1 MFAPKFS
8 FEQEQQFFLD
18 IQQSIENK
26 NFERLILSQYKGEL
40 ADLEKMTFRMIELQ
54 GQPTLSCLYH
64 HTTHDITKNYAMDE
78 GLEKIAELLN
88 LSKQANLFTLNQDI
102 QLKKNKKKAM
112 FNIQKKLGSA
122 TKVEQHQ
129 HNREKQRYVQQ
140 HSPFLKHLG
149 ITDEKGQI
157 IPSMARKWK
166 QINKFIEIFS
176 NAYEQIDASQQELNI
191 VDFGSGKGYLTF
203 ALYDYLLAQ
212 HKTPLITGVE
222 LRSNLVEFCQ
232 NVADQVGFHH
242 LDFFEGDVR
251 SYQPD
256 ERGLNEASL
265 HPSARREPRSS
276 DLDVMIALHACDIA
290 TDFAIHTGIRLN
302 ASMIMC
308 APCCHKELRPQLKSP
323 DVLQPML
330 QFGIHAGQQAE
341 MLTDTLRALLLKAYG
356 YETKVF
362 EFVALEHTSKNKM
375 ILATKRKDIQQ
386 PDPNIMQQI
395 QALKAMYGIEKQ
407 SLELLLQ
414 DQMPVEN
421 LGCKC

>member
-26 NFERLILSQYKGEL
+26 SFERLVLSQYKGDL

-54 GQPTLSCLYH
+54 GQATLSCLYH
-64 HTTHDITKNYAMDE
+64 HTTQDITKNYAIAE

-112 FNIQKKLGSA
+112 FNIQKKQASA

-129 HNREKQRYVQQ
+129 HNREKQRYVDQ
-140 HSPFLKHLG
+140 HSSFLMHLG

-251 SYQPD
+251 SYQP
-256 ERGLNEASL
+256 AK
-265 HPSARREPRSS
+265 
-276 DLDVMIALHACDIA
+276 LDVMIALHACDIA

-323 DVLQPML
+323 EVLQPML

>member
-26 NFERLILSQYKGEL
+26 SFERLILSQYKGDL

-54 GQPTLSCLYH
+54 GQATLSCLYH
-64 HTTHDITKNYAMDE
+64 HTTQDITKNYAIAE
-78 GLEKIAELLN
+78 GLEKIADLLAQ
-88 LSKQANLFTLNQDI
+88 SKQANLFTLDQDI

-112 FNIQKKLGSA
+112 LNIQKKQASA

-129 HNREKQRYVQQ
+129 HNREKHRYVQQ
-140 HSPFLKHLG
+140 QSPFLKHLG

-251 SYQPD
+251 SYQP
-256 ERGLNEASL
+256 AK
-265 HPSARREPRSS
+265 
-276 DLDVMIALHACDIA
+276 LDVMIALHACDIA

-323 DVLQPML
+323 EVLQPML

-407 SLELLLQ
+407 SLELLL
-414 DQMPVEN
+414 N
-421 LGCKC
+421 LNSIISGIKF

>member
-18 IQQSIENK
+18 IQQSIENRS
-26 NFERLILSQYKGEL
+26 FERLVLSQYKGEL

-64 HTTHDITKNYAMDE
+64 HTTQDITKNYAIAE

-88 LSKQANLFTLNQDI
+88 LSKQANLFTLDQDM

-112 FNIQKKLGSA
+112 LNIQKKQASA

-140 HSPFLKHLG
+140 QSPFLKHLG

-191 VDFGSGKGYLTF
+191 VEFGSGKGYLTF

-222 LRSNLVEFCQ
+222 LRSNLVGFCQ
-232 NVADQVGFHH
+232 NVADQVGFNH

-251 SYQPD
+251 SYQP
-256 ERGLNEASL
+256 AK
-265 HPSARREPRSS
+265 
-276 DLDVMIALHACDIA
+276 LDVMIALHACDIA

-323 DVLQPML
+323 EVLQPML

>member
-1 MFAPKFS
+1 MFAPNFS
-8 FEQEQQFFLD
+8 FDQEHQFFMD
-18 IQQSIENK
+18 VQQSIENK
-26 NFERLILSQYKGEL
+26 SFERLILSQYQGEL
-40 ADLEKMTFRMIELQ
+40 AQLEKMTFRIIELQ
-54 GQPTLSCLYH
+54 GQASLSCLYH
-64 HTTHDITKNYAMDE
+64 YSTQDVTKNYTIPE
-78 GLEKIAELLN
+78 GLEKIAEMM
-88 LSKQANLFTLNQDI
+88 SDCKQANLFSLHQDT

-112 FNIQKKLGSA
+112 LNTQKKQSSQ
-122 TKVEQHQ
+122 TQVEQQQ
-129 HNREKQRYVQQ
+129 HNREKQRFVQQ

-149 ITDEKGQI
+149 IADEKGQI

-176 NAYEQIDASQQELNI
+176 NAYAQIDSSQQSLNI

-203 ALYDYLLAQ
+203 ALYDYLLDQ
-212 HKTPLITGVE
+212 QKTPFITGVE

-232 NVADQVGFHH
+232 NVADDVGFNH

-251 SYQPD
+251 SYSP
-256 ERGLNEASL
+256 EK
-265 HPSARREPRSS
+265 
-276 DLDVMIALHACDIA
+276 LDVMIALHACDIA

-308 APCCHKELRPQLKSP
+308 APCCHKELRPQLQSSE
-323 DVLQPML
+323 VLQPML

-356 YETKVF
+356 YETNVF

-375 ILATKRKDIQQ
+375 ILATKRKNLEQ
-386 PDPNIMQQI
+386 PDPQIMQQI
-395 QALKAMYGIEKQ
+395 QDLKTMYGIQKH

-414 DQMPVEN
+414 DQLPQEN

>member
-1 MFAPKFS
+1 MTVSVSSSA
-8 FEQEQQFFLD
+8 QEQQFLQAF
-18 IQQSIENK
+18 QQALESQS
-26 NFERLILSQYKGEL
+26 FDRMILSQYQGEL
-40 ADLEKMTFRMIELQ
+40 EQLEKMTFRVVMLQ
-54 GQPTLSCLYH
+54 GQPVLSCLYRH
-64 HTTHDITKNYAMDE
+64 KTQDVTKNYSLDTALDTVT
-78 GLEKIAELLN
+78 ALLAQC
-88 LSKQANLFTLNQDI
+88 KQANLLTTEQEL

-112 FNIQKKLGSA
+112 LTQSKNKTV
-122 TKVEQHQ
+122 TKAVEQQGHD
-129 HNREKQRYVQQ
+129 RVKQRFVDQDSY
-140 HSPFLKHLG
+140 FLQPLG
-149 ITDEKGQI
+149 ITDVKAHI

-166 QINKFIEIFS
+166 QINKFVEIFS
-176 NAYEQIDASQQELNI
+176 GALSHIQLPEQLRV

-203 ALYDYLLAQ
+203 ALYDYLLKQ
-212 HKTPLITGVE
+212 DINPFVTGVE
-222 LRSNLVEFCQ
+222 LNSKMVEFCQ
-232 NVADQVGFHH
+232 EVANKSDFQQ
-242 LDFFEGDVR
+242 LDFFQGDVR
-251 SYQPD
+251 TYQP
-256 ERGLNEASL
+256 ER
-265 HPSARREPRSS
+265 
-276 DLDVMIALHACDIA
+276 LDVMIALHACDVA

-302 ASMIMC
+302 AEMIMC

-323 DVLQPML
+323 EVLQPML

-386 PDPNIMQQI
+386 PDPKIMQQI

>member
-1 MFAPKFS
+1 MFAPNFS

-18 IQQSIENK
+18 IQQSIENQS
-26 NFERLILSQYKGEL
+26 FDRLILSQYKGEL
-40 ADLEKMTFRMIELQ
+40 AQLEKMTFRQIDLQ
-54 GQPTLSCLYH
+54 GQATLSCLYH
-64 HTTHDITKNYAMDE
+64 YPTQDMTKNYSIDE
-78 GLEKIAELLN
+78 GLEKIAELLSQ
-88 LSKQANLFTLNQDI
+88 SKQANLFTLHEDV

-112 FNIQKKLGSA
+112 LSRQKKQAEA
-122 TKVEQHQ
+122 TKIEQQ
-129 HNREKQRYVQQ
+129 HNREKHRYVQQ
-140 HSPFLKHLG
+140 QSPFLKHLG
-149 ITDEKGQI
+149 ITDEKGQV

-176 NAYEQIDASQQELNI
+176 NAYEQIDASQQALNI

-203 ALYDYLLAQ
+203 ALYDYLQAQ
-212 HKTPLITGVE
+212 NKTPLITGVE

-232 NVADQVGFHH
+232 QVADEVGFNH

-251 SYQPD
+251 SYSP
-256 ERGLNEASL
+256 EK
-265 HPSARREPRSS
+265 
-276 DLDVMIALHACDIA
+276 LDVMIALHACDIA

-323 DVLQPML
+323 EVLQPML

-362 EFVALEHTSKNKM
+362 EFVSLEHTSKNKM

-386 PDPNIMQQI
+386 PDEKIMQQI
-395 QALKAMYGIEKQ
+395 QTLKEMYGIQKQ

-414 DQMPVEN
+414 DQMPIEN
-421 LGCKC
+421 IGCKC

>member
-1 MFAPKFS
+1 MFAPNFS

-18 IQQSIENK
+18 IQQSIESQS
-26 NFERLILSQYKGEL
+26 FDRLILSQYKGDL
-40 ADLEKMTFRMIELQ
+40 AQLEKMTFRPIELQ
-54 GQPTLSCLYH
+54 GQATLSCLYH
-64 HTTHDITKNYAMDE
+64 YPTQDMTKNYSIDE
-78 GLEKIAELLN
+78 GLEKIAELLSQ
-88 LSKQANLFTLNQDI
+88 SKQANLFTLHEDV

-112 FNIQKKLGSA
+112 LSRQKKQAEA
-122 TKVEQHQ
+122 TKIEQQ
-129 HNREKQRYVQQ
+129 HNREKHRYVQQ
-140 HSPFLKHLG
+140 QSPFLKHLG
-149 ITDEKGQI
+149 ITDEKGHL

-176 NAYEQIDASQQELNI
+176 NAYEQIDASQQALNI

-203 ALYDYLLAQ
+203 ALYDYLQAQ
-212 HKTPLITGVE
+212 NKTPLITGVE

-232 NVADQVGFHH
+232 QVADEVGFNH

-251 SYQPD
+251 SYSP
-256 ERGLNEASL
+256 EK
-265 HPSARREPRSS
+265 
-276 DLDVMIALHACDIA
+276 LDVMIALHACDIA

-323 DVLQPML
+323 EVLQPML

-362 EFVALEHTSKNKM
+362 EFVSLEHTSKNKM

-386 PDPNIMQQI
+386 PDTKIMQQI
-395 QALKAMYGIEKQ
+395 QALKEMYGIQKQ

-414 DQMPVEN
+414 DQMPIEN
-421 LGCKC
+421 IGCKC

>member
-1 MFAPKFS
+1 MFAPNFS
-8 FEQEQQFFLD
+8 FDQEHQFFMD
-18 IQQSIENK
+18 VQQSIENK
-26 NFERLILSQYKGEL
+26 SFERLILSQYQGEL
-40 ADLEKMTFRMIELQ
+40 AQLEKMTFRIIELQ
-54 GQPTLSCLYH
+54 GQASLSCLYH
-64 HTTHDITKNYAMDE
+64 YSTQDVTKNYTIPE
-78 GLEKIAELLN
+78 GLEKIAEMM
-88 LSKQANLFTLNQDI
+88 SDCKQANLFSLHQDT

-112 FNIQKKLGSA
+112 LNTQKKQNSQ
-122 TKVEQHQ
+122 TQVEQQQ
-129 HNREKQRYVQQ
+129 HNREKQRFVQQ

-149 ITDEKGQI
+149 IADEKGQI

-176 NAYEQIDASQQELNI
+176 NAYAQIDSSQQSLNI

-203 ALYDYLLAQ
+203 ALYDYLLDQ
-212 HKTPLITGVE
+212 QKTPFITGVE

-232 NVADQVGFHH
+232 NVADDVGFNH

-251 SYQPD
+251 SYSP
-256 ERGLNEASL
+256 EK
-265 HPSARREPRSS
+265 
-276 DLDVMIALHACDIA
+276 LDVMIALHACDIA

-308 APCCHKELRPQLKSP
+308 APCCHKELRPQLQSSE
-323 DVLQPML
+323 VLQPML

-356 YETKVF
+356 YETNVF

-375 ILATKRKDIQQ
+375 ILATKRKNLEQ
-386 PDPNIMQQI
+386 PDPQIMQQI
-395 QALKAMYGIEKQ
+395 QDLKTMYGIQKH

-414 DQMPVEN
+414 DQLPQEN

>member
-26 NFERLILSQYKGEL
+26 SFERLILSQYKGDL

-54 GQPTLSCLYH
+54 GQATLSCLYH
-64 HTTHDITKNYAMDE
+64 HITQDITKNYAIAE

-112 FNIQKKLGSA
+112 LNIQKKQASA

-140 HSPFLKHLG
+140 QSPFLKHLG

-251 SYQPD
+251 SYQP
-256 ERGLNEASL
+256 AK
-265 HPSARREPRSS
+265 
-276 DLDVMIALHACDIA
+276 LDVMIALHACDIA

-323 DVLQPML
+323 EVLQPML

-386 PDPNIMQQI
+386 PEPNIMQQI

>member
-26 NFERLILSQYKGEL
+26 SFERLVLSQYKGEL

-54 GQPTLSCLYH
+54 GQATLSCLYH
-64 HTTHDITKNYAMDE
+64 HITQDITKNYAIAE

-112 FNIQKKLGSA
+112 FNIQKKQASA

-129 HNREKQRYVQQ
+129 HNREKQRYVDQ
-140 HSPFLKHLG
+140 HSSFLMHLG

-251 SYQPD
+251 SYQP
-256 ERGLNEASL
+256 AK
-265 HPSARREPRSS
+265 
-276 DLDVMIALHACDIA
+276 LDVMIALHACDIA

-323 DVLQPML
+323 EVLQPML

>member
-1 MFAPKFS
+1 MFAPNFS

-26 NFERLILSQYKGEL
+26 SFDRLILSQYKGEL
-40 ADLEKMTFRMIELQ
+40 AHLEKITFRRIELQ
-54 GQPTLSCLYH
+54 GQATLSCLYH
-64 HTTHDITKNYAMDE
+64 YTTQDITKNYSITE
-78 GLEKIAELLN
+78 GLEKIAELLAQ
-88 LSKQANLFTLNQDI
+88 SKQANLFTLNQDI

-112 FNIQKKLGSA
+112 LTHQKKQAA
-122 TKVEQHQ
+122 TDKLEQQQ

-140 HSPFLKHLG
+140 QSPFLKHLG

-157 IPSMARKWK
+157 VPSMARKWK

-176 NAYEQIDASQQELNI
+176 NAYEQIDAAQQELSI

-203 ALYDYLLAQ
+203 ALYDYLQAQ
-212 HKTPLITGVE
+212 QKTPLITGVE

-232 NVADQVGFHH
+232 HVADQVGFNH

-251 SYQPD
+251 SYQP
-256 ERGLNEASL
+256 EK
-265 HPSARREPRSS
+265 
-276 DLDVMIALHACDIA
+276 LDVMIALHACDIA

-308 APCCHKELRPQLKSP
+308 APCCHKELRPQLQSP
-323 DVLQPML
+323 EVLQPML

-362 EFVALEHTSKNKM
+362 EFVSLEHTSKNKM

-386 PDPNIMQQI
+386 PDAKIMQQI

-421 LGCKC
+421 IGCKC

>member
-1 MFAPKFS
+1 MFAPNFS

-18 IQQSIENK
+18 IQQSIENQS
-26 NFERLILSQYKGEL
+26 FDRLILSQYKGEL
-40 ADLEKMTFRMIELQ
+40 AQLEKMTFRQIELQ
-54 GQPTLSCLYH
+54 GQATLSCLYH
-64 HTTHDITKNYAMDE
+64 YPTQDMTKNYSIDE
-78 GLEKIAELLN
+78 GLEKIAELLSQ
-88 LSKQANLFTLNQDI
+88 SKQANLFTLHEDV

-112 FNIQKKLGSA
+112 LSRQKKQAEA
-122 TKVEQHQ
+122 TKIEQQ
-129 HNREKQRYVQQ
+129 HNREKHRYVQQ
-140 HSPFLKHLG
+140 QSPFLKHLG
-149 ITDEKGQI
+149 ITDEKGHL

-176 NAYEQIDASQQELNI
+176 NAYEQIDASQQSLNI

-203 ALYDYLLAQ
+203 ALYDYLQAQ
-212 HKTPLITGVE
+212 NKTPLITGVE

-232 NVADQVGFHH
+232 QIADEVGFNH

-251 SYQPD
+251 SYSP
-256 ERGLNEASL
+256 EK
-265 HPSARREPRSS
+265 
-276 DLDVMIALHACDIA
+276 LDVMIALHACDIA

-323 DVLQPML
+323 EVLQPML

-362 EFVALEHTSKNKM
+362 EFVSLEHTSKNKM
-375 ILATKRKDIQQ
+375 ILASKRKDIQQ
-386 PDPNIMQQI
+386 PDTKIMQQI
-395 QALKAMYGIEKQ
+395 QALKEMYGIQKQ

-414 DQMPVEN
+414 DQMPIEN
-421 LGCKC
+421 IGCKC

>member
-1 MFAPKFS
+1 MFAPNFS

-18 IQQSIENK
+18 IQQSIENQS
-26 NFERLILSQYKGEL
+26 FDRLILSQYKGEL
-40 ADLEKMTFRMIELQ
+40 AQLQKMTFRQIELQ
-54 GQPTLSCLYH
+54 GQATLSCLYH
-64 HTTHDITKNYAMDE
+64 YPTQDMTKNYSIDE
-78 GLEKIAELLN
+78 GLEKIAELLSQ
-88 LSKQANLFTLNQDI
+88 SKQVNLFTLHEDV

-112 FNIQKKLGSA
+112 LSRQKKQAEA
-122 TKVEQHQ
+122 TKIEQQ
-129 HNREKQRYVQQ
+129 HNREKHRYVQQ
-140 HSPFLKHLG
+140 QSPFLKHLG
-149 ITDEKGQI
+149 ITDEKGQV

-176 NAYEQIDASQQELNI
+176 NAYEQIDASQQALNI

-203 ALYDYLLAQ
+203 ALYDYLQAQ
-212 HKTPLITGVE
+212 NKTPLITGVE

-232 NVADQVGFHH
+232 QIADEVGFNH

-251 SYQPD
+251 SYQP
-256 ERGLNEASL
+256 AK
-265 HPSARREPRSS
+265 
-276 DLDVMIALHACDIA
+276 LDVMIALHACDIA

-323 DVLQPML
+323 EVLQPML

-362 EFVALEHTSKNKM
+362 EFVSLEHTSKNKM

-386 PDPNIMQQI
+386 PDEKIMQQI
-395 QALKAMYGIEKQ
+395 QALKEMYGIQKQ

-414 DQMPVEN
+414 DQMPIEN
-421 LGCKC
+421 IGCKC

>member
-1 MFAPKFS
+1 MFAPNFS

-18 IQQSIENK
+18 IQQSIENQS
-26 NFERLILSQYKGEL
+26 FDRLILSQYKGEL
-40 ADLEKMTFRMIELQ
+40 AQLEKMTFRQIELQ
-54 GQPTLSCLYH
+54 GQATLSCLYH
-64 HTTHDITKNYAMDE
+64 YPTQDMTKNYSIDE
-78 GLEKIAELLN
+78 GLEKIAELLSQ
-88 LSKQANLFTLNQDI
+88 SKQANLFTLHEDV

-112 FNIQKKLGSA
+112 LSRQKKQAEA
-122 TKVEQHQ
+122 TKIEQQ
-129 HNREKQRYVQQ
+129 HNREKHRYVQQ
-140 HSPFLKHLG
+140 QSPFLKHLG
-149 ITDEKGQI
+149 ITDEKGQV

-176 NAYEQIDASQQELNI
+176 NAYEQIDASQQALNI

-203 ALYDYLLAQ
+203 ALYDYLQAQ
-212 HKTPLITGVE
+212 NKTPLITGVE

-232 NVADQVGFHH
+232 QVADEVGFNH

-251 SYQPD
+251 SYQP
-256 ERGLNEASL
+256 AK
-265 HPSARREPRSS
+265 
-276 DLDVMIALHACDIA
+276 LDVMIALHACDIA

-323 DVLQPML
+323 EVLQPML

-362 EFVALEHTSKNKM
+362 EFVSLEHTSKNKM

-386 PDPNIMQQI
+386 PDANIMQQI
-395 QALKAMYGIEKQ
+395 QALKEMYGIQKQ

-414 DQMPVEN
+414 DQMPIEN
-421 LGCKC
+421 IGCKC

>member
-26 NFERLILSQYKGEL
+26 SFERLVLSQYKGEL

-64 HTTHDITKNYAMDE
+64 HTTQDITKNYAIAE

-88 LSKQANLFTLNQDI
+88 LFKQANLFTLNQDI

-112 FNIQKKLGSA
+112 FNIQKKQASA

-129 HNREKQRYVQQ
+129 HNREKQRYVDQ
-140 HSPFLKHLG
+140 HSSFLMHLG

-251 SYQPD
+251 SYQP
-256 ERGLNEASL
+256 AK
-265 HPSARREPRSS
+265 
-276 DLDVMIALHACDIA
+276 LDVMIALHACDIA

-323 DVLQPML
+323 EVLQPML

>member
-1 MFAPKFS
+1 MFAPNFS

-18 IQQSIENK
+18 IQQSIENQS
-26 NFERLILSQYKGEL
+26 FDRLILSQYKGEL
-40 ADLEKMTFRMIELQ
+40 AQLEKMTFRQIELQ
-54 GQPTLSCLYH
+54 GQATLSCLYH
-64 HTTHDITKNYAMDE
+64 YPTQDMTKNYSIDD
-78 GLEKIAELLN
+78 GLEKIAELLSQ
-88 LSKQANLFTLNQDI
+88 SKQANLFTLHEDV

-112 FNIQKKLGSA
+112 LSRQKKQAEA
-122 TKVEQHQ
+122 TKIEQQ
-129 HNREKQRYVQQ
+129 HNREKHRYVQQ
-140 HSPFLKHLG
+140 QSPFLKHLG
-149 ITDEKGQI
+149 ITDEKGQV

-176 NAYEQIDASQQELNI
+176 NAYEQIDVSQQALNI

-203 ALYDYLLAQ
+203 ALYDYLQAQ
-212 HKTPLITGVE
+212 NKTPLITGVE

-232 NVADQVGFHH
+232 QVADEVGFNH

-251 SYQPD
+251 SYSP
-256 ERGLNEASL
+256 EK
-265 HPSARREPRSS
+265 
-276 DLDVMIALHACDIA
+276 LDVMIALHACDIA

-323 DVLQPML
+323 EVLQPML

-362 EFVALEHTSKNKM
+362 EFVSLEHTSKNKM
-375 ILATKRKDIQQ
+375 ILATKSKDIQR
-386 PDPNIMQQI
+386 PDEKIMQQI
-395 QALKAMYGIEKQ
+395 QALKEMYGIQKQ

-414 DQMPVEN
+414 DQMPIEN
-421 LGCKC
+421 IGCKC